1 MGLWT
6 DAMLVMNPAQLIQ
19 IVAVQGFALAIVMA
33 TNLAKQLPE
42 RRRQHPNLHL
52 IQSQLALLQQHPS
65 QNIYRVLRIQCQVLL
80 PFLIWKI

>member
-1 MGLWT
+1 VKVHAINGGFQMGLWT

-42 RRRQHPNLHL
+42 RRPNTRTF
-52 IQSQLALLQQHPS
+52 I
-65 QNIYRVLRIQCQVLL
+65 
-80 PFLIWKI
+80 